1 MNTTTNEDTQ
11 DEDCFNDNDSQ
22 HTSQQPEFSIDVE
35 EMKYSDILSVRAFAA
50 ISQTSEC

>member
-11 DEDCFNDNDSQ
+11 DEDCFNDND
-22 HTSQQPEFSIDVE
+22 SQQPEFSIDVE

>member
-1 MNTTTNEDTQ
+1 MTTNEDTQ

-22 HTSQQPEFSIDVE
+22 HTSQQPEFSIVE